1 MCASDVTLL
10 PLLLL
15 VLVLSK
21 MFLFGSEGGISRPA
35 RTITCWAMDFR
46 EDMFPSGSLGMRPLA
61 VDGAGEQELAGNG
74 EDLLLTDDCGD
85 DEDGGIDVIISA
97 SLL

>member
-1 MCASDVTLL
+1 
-10 PLLLL
+10 
-15 VLVLSK
+15 
-21 MFLFGSEGGISRPA
+21 MFLVGSEGGISKPA

-46 EDMFPSGSLGMRPLA
+46 EDMPSGSFGIRPLA
-61 VDGAGEQELAGNG
+61 VDGAGEQEFTGSG

-85 DEDGGIDVIISA
+85 EDGGIGVVISV